1 MSRML
6 SADQAMVGDEP
17 IGASIHHDNSSYN
30 EDIARALNWYSY
42 MKNNADAKK
51 YMIAYMKKNPDFTK
65 DQIGHAQKIHE
76 KKYNSSMCW
85 ILRMTSNGAV
95 VKPHQLDKALQHI
108 TFIVQQVE
116 ETEQPKESTE
126 VKKSNIQD
134 ALQVKIIDHLGELDG
149 LLDDHLHF
157 GKPLDMYSHL
167 KSHQVAQPYIRPTLE
182 WIQKK
187 IPEIEEA
194 VNGDDKLLK
203 EGYSNFTPSKLK
215 KYLKDLKQF
224 EEDCIRYGNFK
235 KANRKPTVRKPKPA
249 GVQVAKLKF
258 KKEDEAFKLNSIHPT
273 SIIGAEQL
281 WVFNT
286 KNKKLGV
293 YYASGP
299 AGLAVKNSTV
309 INFDPE
315 TSVCKTLRKPE
326 ETLQKCLTGGKLVMR
341 KLLAE
346 LSTKDA
352 PMNGRISADMILVK
366 VSN

>member
-1 MSRML
+1 
-6 SADQAMVGDEP
+6 
-17 IGASIHHDNSSYN
+17 
-30 EDIARALNWYSY
+30 
-42 MKNNADAKK
+42 
-51 YMIAYMKKNPDFTK
+51 
-65 DQIGHAQKIHE
+65 
-76 KKYNSSMCW
+76 
-85 ILRMTSNGAV
+85 
-95 VKPHQLDKALQHI
+95 
-108 TFIVQQVE
+108 
-116 ETEQPKESTE
+116 
-126 VKKSNIQD
+126 
-134 ALQVKIIDHLGELDG
+134 LQVKIIDHLGELDG